1 MEFHDR
7 KIMIEEV
14 KTLPR
19 GLVNRLSTNDQK
31 SMYKMPPLINN
42 VRSRLPKALTDKQ
55 HSVQNISS
63 TFPNAIIPK
72 KKNIAL
78 SSDSISRG
86 MEVKQL
92 NS

>member
-14 KTLPR
+14 KTPPR
-19 GLVNRLSTNDQK
+19 ALVNKLSTIDQK
-31 SMYKMPPLINN
+31 STYKMPPLINN
-42 VRSRLPKALTDKQ
+42 VRSRLPTALTDKL
-55 HSVQNISS
+55 HPIQNIIS

-72 KKNIAL
+72 KKNITL

>member
-19 GLVNRLSTNDQK
+19 GLVNRLSANDQK